1 MFLFNG
7 HWASYIFPIYLKT
20 FVFQEWSHLPDL
32 AKIVYVYL
40 HIHDSFFKKRKLSH
54 NVTVRI
60 HNVGTSEVDR
70 SRRGCLV
77 AADNIACLRKC
88 CSPGQFFPVRKAFF
102 SVCPVQNCGA
112 EG

>member
-40 HIHDSFFKKRKLSH
+40 HIHDSFFKKRKLCH
-54 NVTVRI
+54 DVTVRI
-60 HNVGTSEVDR
+60 HNMRASKVDR
-70 SRRGCLV
+70 TARGCLI
-77 AADNIACLRKC
+77 AADNITCLGKC
-88 CSPGQFFPVRKAFF
+88 GSLCQFFPV
-102 SVCPVQNCGA
+102 
-112 EG
+112 

>member
-40 HIHDSFFKKRKLSH
+40 YIHDSLFKKRKLCH
-54 NVTVRI
+54 NFTVRI
-60 HNVGTSEVDR
+60 HNVRASEVDR
-70 SRRGCLV
+70 TARGCLI
-77 AADNIACLRKC
+77 AADNITCLRKGR
-88 CSPGQFFPVRKAFF
+88 SLGQFYPV
-102 SVCPVQNCGA
+102 
-112 EG
+112 